1 MGKYQKNIEA
11 ARSVTIMQYLA
22 TCHPGELVR
31 KADDEYCTKTH
42 SSLVITPSK
51 DLFHWFSQNI
61 GGRSALDYM
70 TNVERVDFVS
80 AVRFLNELTPV
91 PVSSQMAKMPTPAKQ
106 QDSREFELPKADKNC
121 EAVAAY
127 LMHRGISP
135 KVLRYCLNEG
145 ILYQTTRGN
154 YRNCVFVGKDEGG
167 VPRSAFQRGCQ
178 GTYRGDVTGSQK
190 KYGFLMQ
197 AENLDCDTVELYEAP
212 IDAMSGATLR
222 QYKLN
227 DQSRKDDVVTF
238 EQLGVDSLMVDEAH
252 AFKNL
257 AVLSKMRNVAGISQT
272 ESQRA
277 SDLYMKCRYLDEI
290 TGSRGVVF
298 ATGTPISNSMAELF
312 TMQRYLQR
320 ETLEQHGLS
329 SFDAWASTFGETVT
343 AVELAPEGT
352 GYRTK
357 TRFSKFYNLPELMSM
372 FKQVADV
379 QTADMLNLPV
389 PKLVGGKPINV
400 ALPPSPQQ
408 RQMVADL
415 ADRAEEIRA
424 GNVDPTEDNM
434 LKVTNDGRKLALDQR
449 LIDPN
454 LPENPNDKVH
464 ACAENVYRIWSETKD
479 KKLTQLVFCDLS
491 TPKPDGFNV
500 YDDLRNLLISMG
512 IPENEVQFIHSAN
525 TEVKKAELFAKVR
538 SGDVRILMGSTG
550 KMGAGTNVQRLL
562 VATHHLDCGW
572 KPSDIEQ
579 RNGRMIR
586 QGNTNAEVYE
596 YRYVT
601 ESSFDSYMWQLLE
614 TKQKFIGQVMTS
626 KSPARSADDLDD
638 AALSYAEV
646 KALAAG
652 NPMIKEKMDLDIQ
665 VARLKTLKTAY
676 NNEHYRLED
685 AITQGFPAEMRKT
698 AQQLEN
704 AKADTALLQQNTKRD
719 ADGKDIFTITLMD
732 TFYTKREDAGKA
744 LLGLL
749 GMAMNRTEP
758 VSIGRYKG
766 FDLQIAYFAM
776 DKMYLAYL
784 VGNGINPVQLG
795 ADAVGNTVRLD
806 NCLHNLPQSVTDLES
821 KLVQL
826 QKQLENAK
834 EQLAQPFAQA
844 DELAEKSKRLA
855 ELEALLNL
863 NEKDIVLDTVPDEEQ
878 QCRSDNRQRGQER

>member
-1 MGKYQKNIEA
+1 
-11 ARSVTIMQYLA
+11 
-22 TCHPGELVR
+22 
-31 KADDEYCTKTH
+31 
-42 SSLVITPSK
+42 
-51 DLFHWFSQNI
+51 
-61 GGRSALDYM
+61 
-70 TNVERVDFVS
+70 
-80 AVRFLNELTPV
+80 
-91 PVSSQMAKMPTPAKQ
+91 
-106 QDSREFELPKADKNC
+106 
-121 EAVAAY
+121 
-127 LMHRGISP
+127 
-135 KVLRYCLNEG
+135 
-145 ILYQTTRGN
+145 
-154 YRNCVFVGKDEGG
+154 
-167 VPRSAFQRGCQ
+167 
-178 GTYRGDVTGSQK
+178 
-190 KYGFLMQ
+190 
-197 AENLDCDTVELYEAP
+197 
-212 IDAMSGATLR
+212 
-222 QYKLN
+222 
-227 DQSRKDDVVTF
+227 
-238 EQLGVDSLMVDEAH
+238 
-252 AFKNL
+252 
-257 AVLSKMRNVAGISQT
+257 
-272 ESQRA
+272 
-277 SDLYMKCRYLDEI
+277 
-290 TGSRGVVF
+290 
-298 ATGTPISNSMAELF
+298 
-312 TMQRYLQR
+312 
-320 ETLEQHGLS
+320 
-329 SFDAWASTFGETVT
+329 
-343 AVELAPEGT
+343 
-352 GYRTK
+352 
-357 TRFSKFYNLPELMSM
+357 M

-379 QTADMLNLPV
+379 KTADMLNLPV

-408 RQMVADL
+408 KQMVADL

-491 TPKPDGFNV
+491 TPKPDSFNV

-538 SGDVRILMGSTG
+538 SGDVRVLMGSTG

-652 NPMIKEKMDLDIQ
+652 NPIIKEKMDLDIQ

-676 NNEHYRLED
+676 NNEHYWLED
-685 AITQGFPAEMRKT
+685 AITQGFPAKMRKI

-704 AKADTALLQQNTKRD
+704 AKADTIRLQQNTKLD
-719 ADGKDIFTITLMD
+719 ADGKDVFAISLMD
-732 TFYTKREDAGKA
+732 TVYTKREEAGKA

-758 VSIGRYKG
+758 VSIGQYKG

-784 VGNGINPVQLG
+784 VGSGINPVQLG
-795 ADAVGNTVRLD
+795 ADAVGNTMRLD

-821 KLVQL
+821 KLMQL

-855 ELEALLNL
+855 VLEALLNL
-863 NEKDIVLDTVPDEEQ
+863 NEKDIVLDTVPDEDQ
-878 QCRSDNRQRGQER
+878 PCRSDNRQRGQER